1 MDWICTSSAM
11 RNDRVMPVLGGVGT
25 HFLLA
30 RLCGY
35 IGLITSNY
43 RDGDGDGDG
52 DGDEIRLDLLQLSDK
67 AEKGIYIPSI

>member
-1 MDWICTSSAM
+1 M

-43 RDGDGDGDG
+43 RDGDGDGD
-52 DGDEIRLDLLQLSDK
+52 EIRLDLLQLSNN
-67 AEKGIYIPSI
+67 AENPACATETNGRKKEYILSV